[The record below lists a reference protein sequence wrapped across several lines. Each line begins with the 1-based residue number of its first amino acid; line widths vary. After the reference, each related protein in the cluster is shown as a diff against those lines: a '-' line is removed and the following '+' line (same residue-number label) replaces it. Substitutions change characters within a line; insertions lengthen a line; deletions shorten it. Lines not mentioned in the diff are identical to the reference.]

1 MSNTFRPK
9 FCREIN
15 AMHHWK
21 GGIAPPISHV
31 EYK

>member
-1 MSNTFRPK
+1 MSNTFTNRPK

-21 GGIAPPISHV
+21 GGKLPLFILT
-31 EYK
+31 